1 LFVSENNDNG
11 ESNLAGT
18 VIKALDIVDCL
29 AERRVPMSTQEIAK
43 AVGMSR
49 PTTYRLLMTLMSRGF
64 VRDTGNFRFLLG
76 TKLLTLSRLVLDQLD
91 VLEVARPYLTELSR
105 VSNETANLSIL
116 DDGELLYIGKEES
129 RREVPMAVQLRSTV
143 GTRIAV
149 HSSAMGKAMLAFL
162 PPESVQSYLD
172 RMVPLKRYTAHTI
185 TSPEVLLRELE
196 EVRVRGYAIDERE
209 VDEGTRC
216 VGAPVFDS
224 SGQVAAAM
232 SIAGPA
238 YRLTLDSLHQFAGEV
253 MRVTRELSREL
264 GYVPQPDS
272 RF

>member
-1 LFVSENNDNG
+1 VTDTAADVEANF
-11 ESNLAGT
+11 AGT
-18 VIKALDIVDCL
+18 VVKALEIVDCL
-29 AERRVPMSTQEIAK
+29 AEHRRPMSTQEIAK

-49 PTTYRLLMTLMSRGF
+49 PTAYRLLMTLLSRGY
-64 VRDTGNFRFLLG
+64 VRDVGNFRYLLG
-76 TKLLTLSRLVLDQLD
+76 TKLLTLSRLVLDDLD
-91 VLEVARPYLTELSR
+91 LLDISRPYLIELSA
-105 VSNETANLSIL
+105 VSNETANLSII

-129 RREVPMAVQLRSTV
+129 RREIPMSVQLRSTV

-162 PPESVQSYLD
+162 PPDRLQAQID
-172 RMVPLKRYTAHTI
+172 RMIPLRRYTSQTI
-185 TSPEVLLRELE
+185 TEVDALRRELNVIRE
-196 EVRVRGYAIDERE
+196 CGYAIDERE

-238 YRLTLDSLHQFAGEV
+238 YRLATDTLHRLAPDVVRITQAVSKK
-253 MRVTRELSREL
+253 L
-264 GYVPQPDS
+264 GYS
-272 RF
+272 G

>member
-1 LFVSENNDNG
+1 VSENNDIG
-11 ESNLAGT
+11 ENNLAGT
-18 VIKALDIVDCL
+18 VIKAIDIVDCL
-29 AERRVPMSTQEIAK
+29 AERRIPMSTQEIAK

-49 PTTYRLLMTLMSRGF
+49 PTTYRLLMTLMSRGL

-76 TKLLTLSRLVLDQLD
+76 TRLLTLSRVVLDQLD

-129 RREVPMAVQLRSTV
+129 RREIPMAVQLRSTV

-149 HSSAMGKAMLAFL
+149 HSSSMGKAMLAYL
-162 PPESVQSYLD
+162 SPDAVQAYID
-172 RMVPLKRYTAHTI
+172 RMTPLRRYTAHTI
-185 TSPEVLLRELE
+185 TDPEVLLRELE

-238 YRLTLDSLHQFAGEV
+238 YRLTLDSLHQLAGEV
-253 MRVTRELSREL
+253 IRVTGSLSREL
-264 GYVPQPDS
+264 GYVPHPQ
-272 RF
+272 R

>member
-1 LFVSENNDNG
+1 MSENNDIG

-29 AERRVPMSTQEIAK
+29 AERQIPMTTQEIAR

-49 PTTYRLLMTLMSRGF
+49 PTTYRLLMTLMSRGY

-76 TKLLTLSRLVLDQLD
+76 TRLLTLSRLVLDQLD

-129 RREVPMAVQLRSTV
+129 RREIPMAVQLRSTV

-149 HSSAMGKAMLAFL
+149 HSSAMGKAMLAYL
-162 PPESVQSYLD
+162 SPDAVQAYID
-172 RMVPLKRYTAHTI
+172 RMMPLRRYTAHTI
-185 TSPEVLLRELE
+185 TEPEVLLRELE
-196 EVRVRGYAIDERE
+196 EIRVRGYAIDERE

-232 SIAGPA
+232 SIAGPT
-238 YRLTLDSLHQFAGEV
+238 YRLTLDSLHQLSGEV
-253 MRVTRELSREL
+253 IRVTRSLSREL
-264 GYVPQPDS
+264 GYVPQPQ
-272 RF
+272 R

>member
-1 LFVSENNDNG
+1 
-11 ESNLAGT
+11 
-18 VIKALDIVDCL
+18 
-29 AERRVPMSTQEIAK
+29 
-43 AVGMSR
+43 
-49 PTTYRLLMTLMSRGF
+49 
-64 VRDTGNFRFLLG
+64 
-76 TKLLTLSRLVLDQLD
+76 
-91 VLEVARPYLTELSR
+91 
-105 VSNETANLSIL
+105 
-116 DDGELLYIGKEES
+116 
-129 RREVPMAVQLRSTV
+129 
-143 GTRIAV
+143 
-149 HSSAMGKAMLAFL
+149 MGKAMLAFL
-162 PPESVQSYLD
+162 PPESVQSYID

-253 MRVTRELSREL
+253 IRVTRELSREL

>member
-1 LFVSENNDNG
+1 LFVSENNGAG

-18 VIKALDIVDCL
+18 VIKALDILDCL
-29 AERRVPMSTQEIAK
+29 TERRIPMSTQEIAK

-49 PTTYRLLMTLMSRGF
+49 PTTYRLLMTLMSRGY
-64 VRDTGNFRFLLG
+64 VRDAGNFRFLLG
-76 TKLLTLSRLVLDQLD
+76 TKPLTLSRLVLDQLD
-91 VLEVARPYLTELSR
+91 VIEVARPYLIELTR
-105 VSNETANLSIL
+105 ISNETANLSIL

-129 RREVPMAVQLRSTV
+129 RREIPMAVQLRSTV

-162 PPESVQSYLD
+162 PPEVLQAYLG

-185 TSPEVLLRELE
+185 TNPEVLLRELE
-196 EVRVRGYAIDERE
+196 EVRLRGYAIDERE

-238 YRLTLDSLHQFAGEV
+238 YRLTLDALHQFSGDV
-253 MRVTRELSREL
+253 IRVTRELSREL
-264 GYVPQPDS
+264 GYVPQPS
-272 RF
+272 R